1 MFRYN
6 FKIIIFLFLFWFLIL
21 SFLNKSEAIEFQ
33 FGYTKMKLSKKI
45 VMTKIKKKKYNE
57 FITKRER
64 KDSVWVY
71 NIFST
76 RSSFFYNKYYEL
88 ILSTWIWWDK
98 KFDFPCGVFKKYQRK
113 WDFSTQS
120 MIKGESKRNK
130 VSTVWRRGR
139 SGSTWSQWRSSN
151 DFSFWIQFNCV
162 RSIQACPTITSR
174 SWERGK
180 KPFPCKNCLSQVK
193 NAAVEL
199 FLKVRRLKAK
209 KMGQNSMKGRVNIQK
224 KNKLLRR
231 AWYYSD
237 AAVFFWLSTAQPV
250 SRTVPPILLGG
261 Q

>member
-1 MFRYN
+1 M
-6 FKIIIFLFLFWFLIL
+6 
-21 SFLNKSEAIEFQ
+21 
-33 FGYTKMKLSKKI
+33 
-45 VMTKIKKKKYNE
+45 
-57 FITKRER
+57 KRER

-88 ILSTWIWWDK
+88 ILSSWIWWDK

-162 RSIQACPTITSR
+162 DQYRHALQLHPGH
-174 SWERGK
+174 GK
-180 KPFPCKNCLSQVK
+180 GAKNLSHAK
-193 NAAVEL
+193 IASLKWRMLLWNF

-224 KNKLLRR
+224 KKTSSSEGVGTIQMQQCSSG
-231 AWYYSD
+231 Y
-237 AAVFFWLSTAQPV
+237 QQH
-250 SRTVPPILLGG
+250 SRSQELCR
-261 Q
+261 QSF

>member
-1 MFRYN
+1 M
-6 FKIIIFLFLFWFLIL
+6 
-21 SFLNKSEAIEFQ
+21 
-33 FGYTKMKLSKKI
+33 
-45 VMTKIKKKKYNE
+45 
-57 FITKRER
+57 KRER

-88 ILSTWIWWDK
+88 ILSSWIWWDK
-98 KFDFPCGVFKKYQRK
+98 KFDFHAASLKN
-113 WDFSTQS
+113 
-120 MIKGESKRNK
+120 IKESGIFQHNQWLK
-130 VSTVWRRGR
+130 VNLKGTRYPLYGAGAGLAVPGL
-139 SGSTWSQWRSSN
+139 WSQWRSSN

-162 RSIQACPTITSR
+162 AQYRHALQLHPGHEKGAKNLSHAKITSIKWR
-174 SWERGK
+174 MLLWN
-180 KPFPCKNCLSQVK
+180 F
-193 NAAVEL
+193 

>member
-1 MFRYN
+1 M
-6 FKIIIFLFLFWFLIL
+6 
-21 SFLNKSEAIEFQ
+21 
-33 FGYTKMKLSKKI
+33 
-45 VMTKIKKKKYNE
+45 
-57 FITKRER
+57 KRER

-88 ILSTWIWWDK
+88 ILSSWIWWDK

-224 KNKLLRR
+224 KKQALPKGLVLFRCSSVLL
-231 AWYYSD
+231 
-237 AAVFFWLSTAQPV
+237 VINSTAGLKNCAANPF
-250 SRTVPPILLGG
+250 RWPIAENWSSNYILRGKG
-261 Q
+261 TPKRCIIPDFNNIIW